1 MVRAE
6 KIIGSGTEDA
16 KSAEDEAGAE
26 TWNSGA
32 TPGFGIISAA
42 SGILAV
48 YLIMS
53 RRNQ

>member
-1 MVRAE
+1 MVGAE

-16 KSAEDEAGAE
+16 KSAKDEAGVE
-26 TWNSGA
+26 TGNSRA

-53 RRNQ
+53 RRNR